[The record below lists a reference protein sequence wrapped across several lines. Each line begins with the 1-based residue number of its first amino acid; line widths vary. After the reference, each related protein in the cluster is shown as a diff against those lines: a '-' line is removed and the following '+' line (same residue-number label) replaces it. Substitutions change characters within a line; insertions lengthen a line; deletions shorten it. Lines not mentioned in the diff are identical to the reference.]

1 MSERETAP
9 GPVSAGDRLEALAAR
24 ALEQLAAV
32 DRMETDLAAAKA
44 ALDRTQ
50 RIDLPELMK
59 DLGLSEATL
68 PGAGITIRLTT
79 GVDVSIPET
88 KRADAFAW
96 MAENGYGAL
105 VRAEV
110 KVAFGAAELERAE
123 ACAEILA
130 ERNYETEVKMSVP
143 PPTLKAWA
151 TERLTAGA
159 DIPPELFNV
168 RAYDMARISN
178 SKRKR

>member
-1 MSERETAP
+1 MNEPTS
-9 GPVSAGDRLEALAAR
+9 GVVSAGDRLEAMAAR
-24 ALEQLAAV
+24 ALEQIAAV
-32 DRMETDLAAAKA
+32 DRIEGELTAAKA

-50 RIDLPELMK
+50 RVDLPELMK
-59 DLGLSEATL
+59 DLNLSEATL
-68 PGAGITIRLTT
+68 PGAGITIKLTM
-79 GVDVSIPET
+79 GVDASIPEAH
-88 KRADAFAW
+88 RAEAFAW

-110 KVAFGAAELERAE
+110 KVVFGAAELEKAE
-123 ACAEILA
+123 ACAALLTNKA
-130 ERNYETEVKMSVP
+130 YETEVKMSVP

-151 TERLTAGA
+151 NERLSAGA

-168 RAYDMARISN
+168 RSYDMARISN